1 MHYGLVM
8 PAAGSGRRFGAAAP
22 KQYAPLAG
30 ATVLECALA
39 PFLAD
44 PRCRTIRLVLAPDDA
59 ARAHLQARL
68 GTRGAL
74 VDGGA
79 ERCDSVR
86 NGLASLATVLG
97 PQDWVLVHDAA
108 RPCIAAAD
116 IDRLI
121 AAVDGGREAGGLLAV
136 PLADTL
142 KRADASGA
150 CEATLPR
157 AGLWCAQTPQMFRLA
172 ALADALEAAARAG
185 RVPTDE
191 AQAMEW
197 AGVRARL
204 VASAHGN
211 LKVTSPADLALAA
224 AVLAARGGEGGA
236 A

>member
-8 PAAGSGRRFGAAAP
+8 PAAGSGRRFAAAAP

-30 ATVLECALA
+30 TSVLECALA

-44 PRCRTIRLVLAPDDA
+44 ARCRAIRLVLAPGDPERARLRARLD
-59 ARAHLQARL
+59 ARAAI
-68 GTRGAL
+68 

-79 ERCDSVR
+79 ERSDSVR
-86 NGLASLATVLG
+86 NGLASLAAVLAPG
-97 PQDWVLVHDAA
+97 DWVLVHDAA

-121 AAVDGGREAGGLLAV
+121 AAIDGGGEAGGLLAV

-142 KRADASGA
+142 KRADAAGA
-150 CEATLPR
+150 AEATLPR
-157 AGLWCAQTPQMFRLA
+157 DGLWCAQTPQMFRLGPLA
-172 ALADALEAAARAG
+172 AALEAAARAG

-197 AGVRARL
+197 SGVRPRL

-224 AVLAARGGEGGA
+224 AVLAARGRDGGTA
-236 A
+236 

>member
-8 PAAGSGRRFGAAAP
+8 PAAGSGRRFGAGAP
-22 KQYAPLAG
+22 KQYAPLGG
-30 ATVLECALA
+30 ATVIECALA

-44 PRCRTIRLVLAPDDA
+44 RRCRTIRLVLAPDDPER
-59 ARAHLQARL
+59 ARLAARL
-68 GTRGAL
+68 GGHGRV

-79 ERCDSVR
+79 ERSDSVR
-86 NGLASLATVLG
+86 LGLASLATALA
-97 PQDWVLVHDAA
+97 PDDWVLVHDAA

-121 AAVDGGREAGGLLAV
+121 AAVDGGAEQGGLLAA

-142 KRADASGA
+142 KRADAAGR
-150 CEATLPR
+150 CEATPPR
-157 AGLWCAQTPQMFRLA
+157 DGLWCAQTPQMFRLG
-172 ALADALEAAARAG
+172 ALAAALEAARRDG

-204 VASAHGN
+204 VASAHAN
-211 LKVTSPADLALAA
+211 PKVTGLSDLALAA
-224 AVLAARGGEGGA
+224 AVLAAREGGA
-236 A
+236 T